1 MTHTEQDIIDRLR
14 NRDQRGLTYFY
25 EQYAQALM
33 GIIGRI
39 IQERTIAEEVM
50 QQTLLKV
57 WNKIDQYEPEKSAL
71 YTWSSVIAR
80 NTALDKVRL
89 AGYKNQKYQEDIND
103 HLDAN
108 STEQRSGDQ
117 MDTHKLLAKLEVKHR
132 VLIEKMY
139 LQGYSQRAISEEMDI
154 PLGTVKTRLRSA
166 ITLMRQELK
175 NEKGLFIGC
184 IVLLAYIIY
193 KLVS

>member
-1 MTHTEQDIIDRLR
+1 MHTEKDIIALLR
-14 NRDQRGLTYFY
+14 NRDQRGLSYFY
-25 EQYAQALM
+25 QQYAQALM

-39 IQERTIAEEVM
+39 VHESAIAEEVL

-57 WNKIDQYEPEKSAL
+57 WNKIDQYEPGKSAL
-71 YTWSSVIAR
+71 YTWSSIIAR

-89 AGYKNQKYQEDIND
+89 VGYQNRKYQEDIAD
-103 HLDAN
+103 HVDAITTKQHA
-108 STEQRSGDQ
+108 SEQIDAQ
-117 MDTHKLLAKLEVKHR
+117 KLLAKLDDKHR
-132 VLIEKMY
+132 ILMEKMY
-139 LQGYSQRAISEEMDI
+139 LEGYSQRAISEEMDL

-166 ITLMRQELK
+166 MLSLRQELK
-175 NEKGLFIGC
+175 SEKGLFLSC

>member
-71 YTWSSVIAR
+71 YT
-80 NTALDKVRL
+80 
-89 AGYKNQKYQEDIND
+89 
-103 HLDAN
+103 
-108 STEQRSGDQ
+108 
-117 MDTHKLLAKLEVKHR
+117 
-132 VLIEKMY
+132 
-139 LQGYSQRAISEEMDI
+139 
-154 PLGTVKTRLRSA
+154 
-166 ITLMRQELK
+166 
-175 NEKGLFIGC
+175 
-184 IVLLAYIIY
+184 
-193 KLVS
+193 

>member
-1 MTHTEQDIIDRLR
+1 MHTEQDIIAMLR
-14 NRDQRGLTYFY
+14 NRDQRGLSYFY
-25 EQYAQALM
+25 QQYAQALM

-39 IQERTIAEEVM
+39 VQESAIAEEVL

-57 WNKIDQYEPEKSAL
+57 WDKIDQYEPGKSAL

-89 AGYKNQKYQEDIND
+89 AGYQNRKYQEDIND

-108 STEQRSGDQ
+108 TTMQHAGEQ
-117 MDTHKLLAKLEVKHR
+117 MDAHKLIAKLDDKHK
-132 VLIEKMY
+132 VLVEKMY
-139 LQGYSQRAISEEMDI
+139 LEGYSQRAISEEMDI

-166 ITLMRQELK
+166 IMSLREELK
-175 NEKGLFIGC
+175 SEKGLFLSC